1 MYMQKSLIIH
11 QYNLSSISI
20 RILPAQPS
28 IFPTGQTH
36 DQIHPFVEI
45 ALLPLGTFCGVDFLS
60 LVSDFMLLELAG
72 VGAFEAC
79 FGAGLGFVAA
89 VSFIEVLI
97 GSGLGFC
104 DFSLGASDVL
114 EGFTGPE
121 ALGSWGFAF
130 GASGAFVGFSFA
142 RI

>member
-1 MYMQKSLIIH
+1 MHDLIH
-11 QYNLSSISI
+11 E
-20 RILPAQPS
+20 
-28 IFPTGQTH
+28 F
-36 DQIHPFVEI
+36 DEV

-60 LVSDFMLLELAG
+60 LVSDFMPLELAG
-72 VGAFEAC
+72 LGVFEAC

-97 GSGLGFC
+97 GLGLGFC
-104 DFSLGASDVL
+104 DFSFGASDVL
-114 EGFTGPE
+114 EGFTGSE

-142 RI
+142 RNLENDMSKKG